1 MDPAL
6 ESIEGRVH
14 ALECNRSDHRPAVR
28 KALRTL
34 LTVVTVYLC
43 LASSLIG
50 CGGEPGSSE
59 TTLASEPDP
68 SRIAPFKNVAKDLLG
83 SDFMIWNDRPGVAVF
98 DYDRDGDHDVFITS
112 DAGHANF
119 LYNNRGDGTLADVT
133 IEAGVSATSTNS
145 SGVVAC
151 DINNDGFQD
160 LYVGALGVIGDDLDF
175 RSAMGSDESSLE
187 LRQAVTD
194 RLLLNRGDG
203 TFEDITDSAF
213 GESSNVRSASSVA
226 CADVDSDGWL
236 DIYVGNLGDP
246 DFRTF
251 NSPSH
256 PGHYNLLYLNNGDLT
271 FEEVGEP
278 AGVQGSQIVM
288 RGYDGNPVTFQDP
301 DTGETLQGYD
311 PTDMDRWGNR
321 VGEPTGQTHAAAFF
335 DFDDDRDPDL
345 WVADDGNSLRI
356 YRNDS
361 TPGNPS
367 FTPVAAEMGLDAVG
381 AWMGFA
387 FGDIDGDSDLDVF
400 ITNMGYHLVMRPPK
414 EEVSGTCEYHIQFAW
429 ANCFHYLLRNE
440 SVQGDQTEGQ
450 AGVFTDVAPTVE
462 ITPSPDM
469 PPLSLDP
476 ARVHTSFQPP
486 TGIAA
491 YDFGFGTTFF
501 DFDNDGDQDLY
512 WLGSTGGRGD
522 GPGGQVFPAAGRMLE
537 GFGDGTF
544 RDITIE
550 AQLLDILGVDY
561 SDRSPDDPMNNP
573 DARKMNPRF
582 HENGKGLAH
591 GDLNGD
597 GYLDL
602 IGTNS
607 SGPVWQGSFETLA
620 NMKGPLFLWM
630 NGGGSNNWISLR
642 LKGRMAADGTGSN
655 ADGIGARVYL
665 KYTPAGSDE
674 PAVQVQEVRAGS
686 SYLSMDSIELEFG
699 LGSADSIDEI
709 TILWPSGAVQTLRD
723 IEPNQL
729 LLITEP

>member
-1 MDPAL
+1 
-6 ESIEGRVH
+6 
-14 ALECNRSDHRPAVR
+14 
-28 KALRTL
+28 
-34 LTVVTVYLC
+34 
-43 LASSLIG
+43 
-50 CGGEPGSSE
+50 
-59 TTLASEPDP
+59 
-68 SRIAPFKNVAKDLLG
+68 
-83 SDFMIWNDRPGVAVF
+83 MIWNDRPGVAVF
-98 DYDRDGDHDVFITS
+98 DYDRDGDHDVFISS
-112 DAGHANF
+112 DTGHANF
-119 LYNNRGDGTLADVT
+119 LYKNDGDGTLVDVA
-133 IEAGVSATSTNS
+133 IEAGVAATSTNS

-160 LYVGALGVIGDDLDF
+160 IYVGALGVIGDNLDF
-175 RSAMGSDESSLE
+175 RSAMADDEESRQ

-194 RLLLNRGDG
+194 RLFLNRQDG
-203 TFEDITDSAF
+203 TFEDITKSAF
-213 GESSNVRSASSVA
+213 GESSNIRSASTIA

-236 DIYVGNLGDP
+236 DLYVSNLGDP

-256 PGHYNLLYLNNGDLT
+256 PGHYNLLYMNNGDLT
-271 FEEVGEP
+271 FDEVGEP
-278 AGVQGSQIVM
+278 LGVRGGQIVM
-288 RGYDGNPVTFQDP
+288 RGYDGEPVMFQDP
-301 DTGETLQGYD
+301 DTGEMFQGYD
-311 PTDMDRWGNR
+311 PTDLDRWGNR

-335 DFDDDRDPDL
+335 DYDDDRDPDL
-345 WVADDGNSLRI
+345 WVADDGNRLRI

-361 TPGNPS
+361 TPGSPRFMS
-367 FTPVAAEMGLDAVG
+367 VAAELGFDAVG

-440 SVQGDQTEGQ
+440 SIRSDHSEGQ
-450 AGVFTDVAPTVE
+450 VGTFTDVAPTLE

-476 ARVHTSFQPP
+476 AKVHISFDPP

-491 YDFGFGTTFF
+491 YDFGFGATFF
-501 DFDNDGDQDLY
+501 DYDNDGDQDLY
-512 WLGSTGGRGD
+512 WLGSTGGRGE

-561 SDRSPDDPMNNP
+561 SERGPDDPMNNLN
-573 DARKMNPRF
+573 ARKMNPRF

-591 GDLNGD
+591 GDLDGD

-607 SGPVWQGSFETLA
+607 SGPVWQGSYETLA
-620 NMKGPLFLWM
+620 NMKGPLFIWM
-630 NGGGSNNWISLR
+630 NGGGGNNWISLR
-642 LKGRMAADGTGSN
+642 LKGKMAIDGTGSN

-665 KYTPAGSDE
+665 EYTPAGASE

-699 LGSADSIDEI
+699 LGQADTVDEI
-709 TILWPSGAVQTLRD
+709 TILWPSGTDQVLQDVVANQT
-723 IEPNQL
+723 

>member
-1 MDPAL
+1 M
-6 ESIEGRVH
+6 
-14 ALECNRSDHRPAVR
+14 
-28 KALRTL
+28 
-34 LTVVTVYLC
+34 
-43 LASSLIG
+43 
-50 CGGEPGSSE
+50 
-59 TTLASEPDP
+59 
-68 SRIAPFKNVAKDLLG
+68 G

-112 DAGHANF
+112 DTGHANF
-119 LYNNRGDGTLADVT
+119 LYDNDGDGSLVDAAAD
-133 IEAGVSATSTNS
+133 AGVAAVSTNS

-151 DINNDGFQD
+151 DVNNDGYQD
-160 LYVGALGVIGDDLDF
+160 LYVGALGVIGDNLDF
-175 RSAMGSDESSLE
+175 RSALGSDEQARE

-194 RLLLNRGDG
+194 RLFLNRGDG
-203 TFEDITDSAF
+203 TFEDITETAFGDSA
-213 GESSNVRSASSVA
+213 NVRSASSVA

-236 DIYVGNLGDP
+236 DLYVANLGDP

-251 NSPSH
+251 SSPSH
-256 PGHYNLLYLNNGDLT
+256 PGHYNMLYLNRRDGT
-271 FEEVGEP
+271 FEEMAER
-278 AGVQGSQIVM
+278 AGVRGDQIVM
-288 RGYDGNPVTFQDP
+288 RGYDGEPVMFEDA
-301 DTGETLQGYD
+301 DTGETFQGYD
-311 PTDMDRWGNR
+311 PSDMDRWGNR

-335 DFDDDRDPDL
+335 DYDDDRDPDL
-345 WVADDGNSLRI
+345 FVADDGNRFHL

-361 TPGNPS
+361 TPGNPV
-367 FTPVAAEMGLDAVG
+367 FTSVAADMGLDAVG

-387 FGDIDGDSDLDVF
+387 FGDYDGDSDLDVF
-400 ITNMGYHLVMRPPK
+400 VTNMGYHLVMRPPK

-440 SVQGDQTEGQ
+440 RNGELRMVNEER
-450 AGVFTDVAPTVE
+450 AGRGESPAPMERGSRSNSTFPIPNSSFGFTDVAPTVE

-469 PPLSLDP
+469 PPLSLNP
-476 ARVHTSFQPP
+476 SRVHGTFEPP
-486 TGIAA
+486 TGLAA
-491 YDFGFGTTFF
+491 YDFGFGATFF
-501 DFDNDGDQDLY
+501 DYDNDGDQDLY
-512 WLGSTGGRGD
+512 WLGSTIGRGD

-550 AQLLDILGVDY
+550 ARLLDILGVDY
-561 SDRSPDDPMNNP
+561 SERGPDDPLNNVN
-573 DARKMNPRF
+573 ARKMNPKY

-607 SGPVWQGSFETLA
+607 SGPVWQGSFETMSR
-620 NMKGPLFLWM
+620 MKGPIFLWM
-630 NGGGSNNWISLR
+630 NGGGSHNWISLR
-642 LKGRMAADGTGSN
+642 LQGRMALDGTGSN

-665 KYTPAGSDE
+665 KYTPDGADE

-699 LGSADSIDEI
+699 LGQAESVDEI
-709 TILWPSGAVQTLRD
+709 TVLWPSGKEQTIQD
-723 IEPNQL
+723 IVVNQA

>member
-1 MDPAL
+1 MT
-6 ESIEGRVH
+6 
-14 ALECNRSDHRPAVR
+14 
-28 KALRTL
+28 TL
-34 LTVVTVYLC
+34 LSPFVLSLSKDTPLTPHKV
-43 LASSLIG
+43 LASGAALICLIIGLVG
-50 CGGEPGSSE
+50 CEDSDSQEPSDQPE
-59 TTLASEPDP
+59 LVARHIT
-68 SRIAPFKNVAKDLLG
+68 PFRNVAKDLLG
-83 SDFMIWNDRPGVAVF
+83 SDFMIWNDRPGVAIF

-112 DAGHANF
+112 DTGHANF
-119 LYNNRGDGTLADVT
+119 LYDNSGDGTLVDVA
-133 IEAGVSATSTNS
+133 IEAGVAATSTNS

-151 DINNDGFQD
+151 DINNDGYQD
-160 LYVGALGVIGDDLDF
+160 IYVGALGVIGDNLDF
-175 RSAMGSDESSLE
+175 RSATADDEESRQLM
-187 LRQAVTD
+187 QAVTD
-194 RLLLNRGDG
+194 RLFLNRQDG
-203 TFEDITDSAF
+203 TFQDITEPAF
-213 GESSNVRSASSVA
+213 GESANIRSASTIA

-236 DIYVGNLGDP
+236 DLYVSNLGDP

-256 PGHYNLLYLNNGDLT
+256 PGHYNLLYMNNGDLT
-271 FEEVGEP
+271 FDEVGEP
-278 AGVQGSQIVM
+278 VGVRGGQIVM
-288 RGYDGNPVTFQDP
+288 RGYDGKPVLFQDP
-301 DTGETLQGYD
+301 DTGEILQGYD
-311 PTDMDRWGNR
+311 PSDMDRLGNR

-335 DFDDDRDPDL
+335 DYDDDRDPDL
-345 WVADDGNSLRI
+345 WVADDGNRLRI

-361 TPGNPS
+361 TPGNPV

-400 ITNMGYHLVMRPPK
+400 VTNMGYHLAMRPPK
-414 EEVSGTCEYHIQFAW
+414 EEISGTCEYHIQFAW

-440 SVQGDQTEGQ
+440 SVQGNQ
-450 AGVFTDVAPTVE
+450 AGGKRGVFTDIAHTVE

-476 ARVHTSFQPP
+476 DNVHTAFEPP
-486 TGIAA
+486 TGVAA
-491 YDFGFGTTFF
+491 YDFGFGATFF
-501 DFDNDGDQDLY
+501 DYDNDGDQDLY
-512 WLGSTGGRGD
+512 WLGSTGGRGE

-561 SDRSPDDPMNNP
+561 SERGPDDPMNNLN
-573 DARKMNPRF
+573 ARKMNPRF

-591 GDLNGD
+591 GDLDGD

-607 SGPVWQGSFETLA
+607 SGPVWQGSYETLA
-620 NMKGPLFLWM
+620 NMKGPLFFWM
-630 NGGGSNNWISLR
+630 NGGGSNSWISLR
-642 LKGRMAADGTGSN
+642 LRGRMAVDGTGSN

-665 KYTPAGSDE
+665 KYTPPGTDE
-674 PAVQVQEVRAGS
+674 PLIQVQEVRAGS

-699 LGSADSIDEI
+699 LGKADSVDEI
-709 TILWPSGAVQTLRD
+709 TVLWPSGTDQILRD
-723 IEPNQL
+723 VAPNQT

>member
-1 MDPAL
+1 MGCDGPESPQPA
-6 ESIEGRVH
+6 GQ
-14 ALECNRSDHRPAVR
+14 P
-28 KALRTL
+28 
-34 LTVVTVYLC
+34 
-43 LASSLIG
+43 
-50 CGGEPGSSE
+50 EPEPTGSPQI
-59 TTLASEPDP
+59 T
-68 SRIAPFKNVAKDLLG
+68 PFKNVAKDLLG
-83 SDFMIWNDRPGVAVF
+83 SAFMIWNDRPGVAVF

-112 DAGHANF
+112 DVGHANF
-119 LYNNRGDGTLADVT
+119 LYENSGDGTLVDVA
-133 IEAGVSATSTNS
+133 IEAGVAATSTNS

-151 DINNDGFQD
+151 DINNDGYQD
-160 LYVGALGVIGDDLDF
+160 IYVGALGVIGDNLDF
-175 RSAMGSDESSLE
+175 RSAMGDDEQAEE
-187 LRQAVTD
+187 LRLAVTD
-194 RLLLNRGDG
+194 RLFLNRQDG
-203 TFEDITDSAF
+203 TFEDITHSAF
-213 GESSNVRSASSVA
+213 GVNANIRSTSSVA

-236 DIYVGNLGDP
+236 DLYVANLGDP

-256 PGHYNLLYLNNGDLT
+256 PGHYNLLYMNNGDLT
-271 FEEVGEP
+271 FDEVGE
-278 AGVQGSQIVM
+278 AVVVRGGQIVM
-288 RGYDGNPVTFQDP
+288 RGYDGEPVMFQDP
-301 DTGETLQGYD
+301 DTGEKFQGYD
-311 PTDMDRWGNR
+311 PADLDRWGNQ

-335 DFDDDRDPDL
+335 DYDDDRDPDL
-345 WVADDGNSLRI
+345 WVADDGNRLRI

-361 TPGNPS
+361 TPGNPR
-367 FTPVAAEMGLDAVG
+367 FTPVAAELGFDAVG
-381 AWMGFA
+381 AWMGFT

-414 EEVSGTCEYHIQFAW
+414 EEISGTCEYHIQFSW

-440 SVQGDQTEGQ
+440 SVQGEPTDGQ
-450 AGVFTDVAPTVE
+450 VGSFTDIAQIVE

-469 PPLSLDP
+469 PPRSLEP
-476 ARVHTSFQPP
+476 AEVHSAFEPP

-491 YDFGFGTTFF
+491 YDFGFGATFF

-512 WLGSTGGRGD
+512 WLGSTGGRGE

-537 GFGDGTF
+537 GLGDGTF

-561 SDRSPDDPMNNP
+561 SERGPDDPMNNNN
-573 DARKMNPRF
+573 ARKMNPKF

-607 SGPVWQGSFETLA
+607 SGPVWQGSYETLA
-620 NMKGPLFLWM
+620 NMKGPLFIWM
-630 NGGGSNNWISLR
+630 NGGGSNNWISLQLR
-642 LKGRMAADGTGSN
+642 GKMAVDGTGSN

-665 KYTPAGSDE
+665 KYTPVGSNE
-674 PAVQVQEVRAGS
+674 PSVQVQEVRAGS

-699 LGSADSIDEI
+699 LGEADSVDEI
-709 TILWPSGAVQTLRD
+709 TVLWPSGAEQVIRD
-723 IEPNQL
+723 IAPNQT